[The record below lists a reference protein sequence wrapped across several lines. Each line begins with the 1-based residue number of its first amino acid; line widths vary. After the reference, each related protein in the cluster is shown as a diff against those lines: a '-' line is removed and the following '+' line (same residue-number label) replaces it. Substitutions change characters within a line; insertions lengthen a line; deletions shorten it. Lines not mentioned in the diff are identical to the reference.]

1 MQQAATALMKGGL
14 AAPRVSAKTIA
25 EQLAEKINQKL
36 NYVPQVCLVKICVFV
51 SFFFLVAV
59 FFVICDCLVTSVV
72 CYLALGDLYR
82 EMFYF

>member
-36 NYVPQVCLVKICVFV
+36 NYVPQVCLVK
-51 SFFFLVAV
+51 FLR
-59 FFVICDCLVTSVV
+59 ICLVFLFG
-72 CYLALGDLYR
+72 CGLFRDL
-82 EMFYF
+82 

>member
-36 NYVPQVCLVKICVFV
+36 NYVPQVRTDLDVLSFRLLVCIPARAVAFGIQNTI
-51 SFFFLVAV
+51 FFIIKATV
-59 FFVICDCLVTSVV
+59 
-72 CYLALGDLYR
+72 
-82 EMFYF
+82 

>member
-36 NYVPQVCLVKICVFV
+36 NYVPQVCLVTFLFAFV
-51 SFFFLVAV
+51 NFKV
-59 FFVICDCLVTSVV
+59 
-72 CYLALGDLYR
+72 
-82 EMFYF
+82 